1 MSRVARVG
9 LMSGAVVTAIVVS
22 GALPAA
28 AVASTTSVVSAAPN
42 GANADSGSYDSSVS
56 ADGRY
61 VAFESDASNLVAG
74 DTNGVSDVFVRDM
87 STGTVVRVS
96 VDSAEAEGDAT
107 SYDPSI
113 SADGRYVA
121 FWSNATNLVAS
132 DTNGFSDVFVRDR
145 TLDTT
150 VRVSVDSAESQGD
163 LRSSY
168 PSISADGRYVAF
180 WSTATNLV
188 AVDTNGFSDVFVR
201 DLTDGTTVL
210 VSVNSL
216 GVQGNFGSYEP
227 SISADGRYVAFWSP
241 ATNLVAVDT
250 NGFSDVFVRDL
261 TDGTTVLVS
270 VNSLGVQG
278 NFGSFD
284 PSISADGRYVAFDSA
299 ATNLTTVTDP
309 PVSSCDADGP
319 TYADDTL
326 CFFDVFLAGSPAEL
340 PPTGGNPAGVV
351 LVAVVL
357 LGAGTCVLGLRRART
372 A

>member
-1 MSRVARVG
+1 MFVRRVSRVARVG

-216 GVQGNFGSYEP
+216 GVQGNFGS
-227 SISADGRYVAFWSP
+227 
-241 ATNLVAVDT
+241 
-250 NGFSDVFVRDL
+250 
-261 TDGTTVLVS
+261 
-270 VNSLGVQG
+270 
-278 NFGSFD
+278 FD